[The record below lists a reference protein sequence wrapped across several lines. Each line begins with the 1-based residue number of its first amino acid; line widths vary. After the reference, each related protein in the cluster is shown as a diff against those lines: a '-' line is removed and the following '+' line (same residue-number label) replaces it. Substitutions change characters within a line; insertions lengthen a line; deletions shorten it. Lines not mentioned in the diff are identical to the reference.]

1 MAKKRYRAPRLREQ
15 FKDNAHEVVKNAEY
29 KNELYDRE
37 LRVKEMEYEA
47 NPKKG
52 APSEVFELAEETEAE

>member
-1 MAKKRYRAPRLREQ
+1 MAKKRYIAPRLREQ
-15 FKDNAHEVVKNAEY
+15 FKDNAHEVLKNVEY

-37 LRVKEMEYEA
+37 MRVREEEYDS

-52 APSEVFELAEETEAE
+52 LPSEVFELAEEADRE